1 MPLSQTENDV
11 ETVEVPTIFT
21 SLDLELNQPSGK
33 IIQIGA
39 AIGHLATGEI
49 LEKFSCFIKID
60 EPLDERIIKL
70 TGITES
76 DLASG
81 ITLEEGYRQ
90 LAAIHINHKAFMNPI
105 VWGGGDSLAIRHE
118 LEERDPDFFKEHNF
132 CFGRRWIDI
141 KTIYQMYRFAN
152 GLKMQSGLSKS
163 LGRFGL
169 QFKGKKHNALDDAV
183 NTFLFAAKLLERLK
197 DQTKEV
203 TGDCSSQ

>member
-1 MPLSQTENDV
+1 MDLIPIESDV
-11 ETVEVPTIFT
+11 EASEVPTIFT

-39 AIGHLATGEI
+39 AIGHLMTGEI
-49 LEKFSCFIKID
+49 IEKLSCFIKID
-60 EPLDERIIKL
+60 EALDERIIKL

-81 ITLEEGYRQ
+81 VSLEEGYVQ
-90 LAAIHINHKAFMNPI
+90 LSAIHLKHKAFMNPI
-105 VWGGGDSLAIRHE
+105 VWGGGDSIAVRRE
-118 LEERDPDFFKEHNF
+118 LEEKDQDFFKERAF

-163 LGRFGL
+163 LGRLGL
-169 QFKGKKHNALDDAV
+169 QFKGKKHNALDDAT
-183 NTFLFAAKLLERLK
+183 NTFFLASKLIERLK
-197 DQTKEV
+197 NQ
-203 TGDCSSQ
+203 GDASDGGAP

>member
-1 MPLSQTENDV
+1 MQLSQN
-11 ETVEVPTIFT
+11 ETNVDAYEVPAIFT

-39 AIGHLATGEI
+39 AVGRLMTGDI
-49 LEKFSCFIKID
+49 LETFSCFIKID
-60 EPLDERIIKL
+60 EPLDEQIIKL
-70 TGITES
+70 TGITEF

-81 ITLEEGYRQ
+81 LSLEEGYLQ
-90 LAAIHINHKAFMNPI
+90 LASIHIKHKAFMNPI

-118 LEERDPDFFKEHNF
+118 LESRDPDFFKEHNF

-183 NTFLFAAKLLERLK
+183 NTFRLASKLLERLK
-197 DQTKEV
+197 D
-203 TGDCSSQ
+203 